1 MNPLNDGKSF
11 DAVISALKQAGDSAL
26 AEKLMEHSAARK
38 KGAGID
44 DLARIWLSGD
54 I

>member
-1 MNPLNDGKSF
+1 MNPLKDSKSF
-11 DAVISALKQAGDSAL
+11 DAVIAALKQAGDGDLAKRL
-26 AEKLMEHSAARK
+26 AEHSEARK